1 MFVTSTRSNTGN
13 VPTLTSLGAI
23 LVGLFPITC
32 DLGATGKT
40 HCSRFVNIHGKMA
53 GMKQHAFEGLFEGMA
68 SWSEFNYKEQLRK
81 ATSAVRE
88 ELDRTVALYVSRFPT
103 IGYRTLARRLRIS
116 PAKLCEVLRPFQHRR
131 KRGRRKAQT
140 TAQPNR
146 SVPAMPIAVPALRMS
161 VPVSRHLKRGD
172 VEEAL
177 RALKYCV
184 VNHRADDAG
193 EDAYQNLSEWLRKGK
208 GTKTLL
214 QRVGYLTQRYET
226 LRSKKWD

>member
-1 MFVTSTRSNTGN
+1 M
-13 VPTLTSLGAI
+13 
-23 LVGLFPITC
+23 GLFPITC
-32 DLGATGKT
+32 DLGTTGKT
-40 HCSRFVNIHGKMA
+40 HCSSFVNIHGKMA
-53 GMKQHAFEGLFEGMA
+53 GMKQNAFEGLFEGMA

-103 IGYRTLARRLRIS
+103 MGYRTLARRLRIS

-146 SVPAMPIAVPALRMS
+146 SVPALPIAVPELRMS
-161 VPVSRHLKRGD
+161 VPVSRNLKRGD
-172 VEEAL
+172 LEQSLGAL
-177 RALKYCV
+177 HLCI

-193 EDAYQNLSEWLRKGK
+193 EDAYRTLSDWLRKGK

-226 LRSKKWD
+226 LRSKKRD